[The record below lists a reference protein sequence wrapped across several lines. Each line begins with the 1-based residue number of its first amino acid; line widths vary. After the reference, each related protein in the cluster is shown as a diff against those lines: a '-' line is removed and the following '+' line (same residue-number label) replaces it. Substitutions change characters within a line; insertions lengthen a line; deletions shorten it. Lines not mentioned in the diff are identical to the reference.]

1 MALNQEKCQLLAI
14 NSELPIYLIDHPS
27 HPCQCDLCL
36 AKSDPFLPKELRI
49 EPTPHADYLGS
60 VLTYNSSATAD
71 TKKRY
76 GQAAHAVKHLAISI
90 PRKLLVHSQIVLT
103 LLLYG
108 AESQMYLQSHLT
120 NHQAQQ
126 ATL

>member
-27 HPCQCDLCL
+27 HPCQCDFRS
-36 AKSDPFLPKELRI
+36 AKSGPFLPKELRI

-76 GQAAHAVKHLAISI
+76 GQSAHAAKCLHDFFKH
-90 PRKLLVHSQIVLT
+90 PKMT
-103 LLLYG
+103 G
-108 AESQMYLQSHLT
+108 AFPDCLDHPAVWRRIADVFPIT
-120 NHQAQQ
+120 PHQAQQ